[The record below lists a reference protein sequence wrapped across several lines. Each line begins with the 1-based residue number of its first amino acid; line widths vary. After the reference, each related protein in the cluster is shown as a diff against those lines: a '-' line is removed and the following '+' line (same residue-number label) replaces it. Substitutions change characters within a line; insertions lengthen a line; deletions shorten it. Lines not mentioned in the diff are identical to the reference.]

1 MGTPALVQ
9 NLLGFSVGF
18 AATWLVSDSIFEQ
31 YLNKFSA
38 RIESTEINY
47 DAEKYTKIMNEI
59 KASNSEREELENIKR
74 RMNKLEDPQYVEM
87 KERVEDMAL
96 RNVEKDEDWVRQE
109 IERRKDKGLMPK
121 WVEYQAVKRLESK
134 KEE

>member
-18 AATWLVSDSIFEQ
+18 AATWCMSDSVFEK

-38 RIESTEINY
+38 RIESTDINY
-47 DAEKYTKIMNEI
+47 DAEKYTEIMNEI
-59 KASNSEREELENIKR
+59 KAQNREKEELESIKR
-74 RMNKLEDPQYVEM
+74 RISKIEDPQYLEM
-87 KERVEDMAL
+87 KERVEDLTL

-109 IERRKDKGLMPK
+109 IERRKHKGLMPK

>member
-9 NLLGFSVGF
+9 NLLGFGVGF
-18 AATWLVSDSIFEQ
+18 AATWLVSDSIFGQ

-47 DAEKYTKIMNEI
+47 DAEKYTEIMNEI
-59 KASNSEREELENIKR
+59 KAQNREKEELEDIKR
-74 RMNKLEDPQYVEM
+74 RMSKLEDPQYLEM

-96 RNVEKDEDWVRQE
+96 RNVEEDEEWVRQE
-109 IERRKDKGLMPK
+109 IERRKHKGLMPK